1 MKRDA
6 HRKSIEI
13 HHTPRSS
20 NNTTSELENHRVAG
34 RKPSICTVSGGPT
47 PSCDVKFNKRQNVDL
62 KSVNIPIMVNY
73 LHRQQRLFAD
83 PLGEKTYTQKKT
95 RCDFVI
101 KKNCLLFEHYHN
113 SLPLSNV

>member
-1 MKRDA
+1 MRTASQLKFTIR
-6 HRKSIEI
+6 HVRRI
-13 HHTPRSS
+13 
-20 NNTTSELENHRVAG
+20 TTTELENRRVAS
-34 RKPSICTVSGGPT
+34 REPSICTLSGGPT
-47 PSCDVKFNKRQNVDL
+47 PSCDVKFDKRQNVDL

-101 KKNCLLFEHYHN
+101 KKKLFAVRT
-113 SLPLSNV
+113 LS